1 MKYEGQI
8 SENFSWNEFQR
19 SSKAEELGTNNNIPD
34 ESIASQV
41 RSLVV
46 TVLQPL
52 RSAFGKPLHINSGY
66 RCPALNKVLKGAK
79 NSQHTKGQAVDIA
92 SDNPFEL
99 AELVLQKKLPFDQM
113 ILYKNFL
120 HVSHKHPGSQRG
132 MVLYDEG
139 YEGERIANAAE
150 GQK

>member
-8 SENFSWNEFQR
+8 TENFSWEEFQR
-19 SSKAEELGTNNNIPD
+19 SSKAEELGIDNSIPD

-66 RCPALNKVLKGAK
+66 RCPDLNKALKGAK
-79 NSQHTKGQAVDIA
+79 NSQHTKGQAADIA
-92 SDNPFEL
+92 SDNPREL
-99 AELVLQKKLPFDQM
+99 AEHVLQEKLPFDQM
-113 ILYKNFL
+113 ILYNTFV
-120 HVSHKHPGSQRG
+120 HISHKHPGPQRAIV
-132 MVLYDEG
+132 MNRQSI
-139 YEGERIANAAE
+139 GE
-150 GQK
+150 

>member
-8 SENFSWNEFQR
+8 TENFSWEEFQH
-19 SSKAEELGTNNNIPD
+19 SSKAEELGIDNSILD
-34 ESIASQV
+34 ESIASQI

-66 RCPALNKVLKGAK
+66 RCPELNKALKGAK
-79 NSQHTKGQAVDIA
+79 NSQHTKGQAADIA
-92 SDNPFEL
+92 SDNPHEL
-99 AELVLQKKLPFDQM
+99 AELVMQKKLNFDQM
-113 ILYKNFL
+113 ILYSTFV
-120 HVSHKHPGSQRG
+120 HISHKHPGPQRRV
-132 MVLYDEG
+132 VLYDEG
-139 YEGERIANAAE
+139 ERIADIAE